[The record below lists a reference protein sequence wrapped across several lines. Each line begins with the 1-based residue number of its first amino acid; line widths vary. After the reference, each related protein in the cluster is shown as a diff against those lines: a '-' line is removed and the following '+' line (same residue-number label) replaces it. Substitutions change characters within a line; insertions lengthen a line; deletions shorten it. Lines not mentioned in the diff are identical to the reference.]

1 MTNDLTRTLA
11 AVVLAF
17 TSTLSFGEA
26 PEHFEGEASP
36 TLEAALANLATYNA
50 KLEALLAKEKLSLL
64 DMNQVHEL
72 TYTLENALAR
82 IDAHVEATAEALE
95 SVHKASERADAE
107 VVKAD
112 GRRYLDDSQRLLP

>member
-1 MTNDLTRTLA
+1 MTPYLTRTLA
-11 AVVLAF
+11 AAALAL

-26 PEHFEGEASP
+26 PEHFKGEAAP
-36 TLEAALANLATYNA
+36 TLEAALANLAAYNA
-50 KLEALLAKEKLSLL
+50 RLEALLAKEKLSLL

-82 IDAHVEATAEALE
+82 IDAHLKATAETLE
-95 SVHKASERADAE
+95 SVHKASERADAA
-107 VVKAD
+107 VVKTD